1 MLTWYKSGTAQQK
14 KTFWACYS
22 GWALD
27 SFDMQMFSFLLP
39 ALTVVWGLSKAEVGL
54 LGTVAL
60 IVTAIG
66 GWGAGIL
73 SDRYGRARILVLAI
87 IWFTLFGVLAGF
99 AQSYQQLLVFRTLQ
113 GLGFGGEWAVG
124 AALMAEV
131 IDPRHRGKAMGYVQ
145 SGFAL
150 GWALAVLVATLL
162 LAWLPHDMAWRVA
175 FWSGVIPATIV
186 LFIRRHVK
194 DSAVFERARQSRAPK
209 ASLASV
215 LDRKYARSLT
225 LSSVLVIGL
234 QAGCYAILVWLPSL
248 LNQRK
253 VAAASMIVTVLIMA
267 VGSFCGFVAAADLSD
282 RIGRRPTLISLAVC
296 AWVVTAGY
304 MFLPL
309 NTGLATVLS
318 FLVGFSAIGMF
329 AALGPFLSEMFPT
342 HVRTTCMGFAYN
354 VGKSV
359 GAGSVVD
366 VGVLSTHIGLANA
379 MGTFCLGAYA
389 IAVFGILLLP
399 ETRGI
404 AIETI
409 GDADATGDAP
419 VVTTPSGTVTSPA
432 AARP

>member
-1 MLTWYKSGTAQQK
+1 MLTWYKTGTPQQK

-39 ALTVVWGLSKAEVGL
+39 ALTLAWGLTKAEVGV

-99 AQSYQQLLVFRTLQ
+99 AQTYHQLVVARTLQ

-131 IDPRHRGKAMGYVQ
+131 IDPKHRGKAMGYVQ

-150 GWALAVLVATLL
+150 GWALAVVLATLL
-162 LAWLPHDMAWRVA
+162 LAWLPQEMAWRVA
-175 FWSGVIPATIV
+175 FWSGIIPASIV
-186 LFIRRHVK
+186 LFIRRHIK
-194 DSAVFERARQSRAPK
+194 DAPMFERARQSRTRP

-215 LDRKYARSLT
+215 FNRKYGRSLI

-248 LNQRK
+248 LNQRG
-253 VAAASMIVTVLIMA
+253 VAATSMIVTVFIMA
-267 VGSFCGFVAAADLSD
+267 FGSFCGFAVAADLCD
-282 RIGRRPTLISLAVC
+282 RIGRRPTLILLSIC
-296 AWVVTAGY
+296 AWVVTVSY
-304 MFLPL
+304 MLLPL
-309 NTGLATVLS
+309 NTTLTAILG

-329 AALGPFLSEMFPT
+329 AALGPFLSELFPT
-342 HVRTTCMGFAYN
+342 NVRTTCMGFAYN

-359 GAGSVVD
+359 GAGSVVG

-379 MGTFCLGAYA
+379 MGAFCLVAYA
-389 IAVFGILLLP
+389 FAVFGILLLP

-404 AIETI
+404 AIEHI
-409 GDADATGDAP
+409 GESDDNYKVGPLTDSARAP
-419 VVTTPSGTVTSPA
+419 T
-432 AARP
+432 

>member
-1 MLTWYKSGTAQQK
+1 MLDWYKNGTPQQK

-39 ALTVVWGLSKAEVGL
+39 ALTIAWGLTKPEVGV

-99 AQSYQQLLVFRTLQ
+99 AQTYNQLLIARTLQ

-131 IDPRHRGKAMGYVQ
+131 IDAKHRGKAMGYVQ

-150 GWALAVLVATLL
+150 GWALSVVVATLL
-162 LAWLPHDMAWRVA
+162 LAWLPSEMAWRVA
-175 FWSGVIPATIV
+175 FWSGIIPASIV
-186 LFIRRHVK
+186 LFIRRHIK
-194 DSAVFERARQSRAPK
+194 DAPMFERARRSCAPR

-215 LDRKYARSLT
+215 FNRKYARSLI

-234 QAGCYAILVWLPSL
+234 QAGCYAILIWLPSL
-248 LNQRK
+248 LSQRE
-253 VAAASMIVTVLIMA
+253 VAAASKIVTVFIMA
-267 VGSFCGFVAAADLSD
+267 FGSFCGFAVAADLCD
-282 RIGRRPTLISLAVC
+282 RIGRRPTLILLSVC
-296 AWVVTAGY
+296 AWIVTVSY
-304 MFLPL
+304 MLLPL
-309 NTGLATVLS
+309 NSTLTAILG

-329 AALGPFLSEMFPT
+329 AALGPFLSELFPT

-359 GAGSVVD
+359 GAGSVVG

-379 MGTFCLGAYA
+379 MGAFCLVAYTF
-389 IAVFGILLLP
+389 AVFGILLLP

-404 AIETI
+404 AIENI
-409 GDADATGDAP
+409 GEEDNRYEAGALAHSVRAQT
-419 VVTTPSGTVTSPA
+419 
-432 AARP
+432 

>member
-1 MLTWYKSGTAQQK
+1 MLTWYKTGTPQQK

-39 ALTVVWGLSKAEVGL
+39 ALTLAWGLNKAEVGV

-73 SDRYGRARILVLAI
+73 SDRYGRARILVFAI
-87 IWFTLFGVLAGF
+87 VWFTFFGVLAGF
-99 AQSYQQLLVFRTLQ
+99 AQTYHQLLMARTLQ

-131 IDPRHRGKAMGYVQ
+131 IDPKHRGKAMGYVQ

-150 GWALAVLVATLL
+150 GWALAAVVATLL
-162 LAWLPHDMAWRVA
+162 LAWLPQDMAWRAA
-175 FWSGVIPATIV
+175 FWIGIIPASIV
-186 LFIRRHVK
+186 LFIRRHIK
-194 DSAVFERARQSRAPK
+194 DAPMFERARQSSAPR

-215 LDRKYARSLT
+215 FNRRYARSLI

-248 LNQRK
+248 LSQRE
-253 VAAASMIVTVLIMA
+253 VAATSRIVTVFIMA
-267 VGSFCGFVAAADLSD
+267 FGSFCGFAVAADLCD
-282 RIGRRPTLISLAVC
+282 RIGRRPTLIMLSIC
-296 AWVVTAGY
+296 AWIVTVSY
-304 MFLPL
+304 MLLPL
-309 NTGLATVLS
+309 NPTLTAILG

-329 AALGPFLSEMFPT
+329 AALGPFLSELFPT
-342 HVRTTCMGFAYN
+342 NVRTTCMGFAYN

-359 GAGSVVD
+359 GAGSVVG

-379 MGTFCLGAYA
+379 MGAFCLAAYA
-389 IAVFGILLLP
+389 FAVFGMLLLP

-404 AIETI
+404 VIENI
-409 GDADATGDAP
+409 GTEDDGD
-419 VVTTPSGTVTSPA
+419 TVTIANPA
-432 AARP
+432 RAPS

>member
-1 MLTWYKSGTAQQK
+1 MTGWYKAGNAQQK

-39 ALTVVWGLSKAEVGL
+39 ALTAAWGLSKAEVGV

-60 IVTAIG
+60 VVTAIG

-73 SDRYGRARILVLAI
+73 SDRYGRARILVFAI
-87 IWFTLFGVLAGF
+87 VWFTFFGVLAGF
-99 AQSYQQLLVFRTLQ
+99 AQSYNQLLVARTLQ

-131 IDPRHRGKAMGYVQ
+131 IDPKHRGKAMGFVQ

-150 GWALAVLVATLL
+150 GWALAVVVATAL
-162 LAWLPHDMAWRVA
+162 LAWLPHDLAWRVA
-175 FWSGVIPATIV
+175 FWSGVIPASIV
-186 LFIRRHVK
+186 LCIRRHIK
-194 DSAVFERARQSRAPK
+194 DSAMFERARQSRMAH

-215 LDRKYARSLT
+215 FSRQYARSLI

-234 QAGCYAILVWLPSL
+234 QAGCYAILIWLPSL
-248 LNQRK
+248 LAQRQ
-253 VAAASMIVTVLIMA
+253 VATSSMIVTVFIMSF
-267 VGSFCGFVAAADLSD
+267 GSFCGFAVAADLAD
-282 RIGRRPTLISLAVC
+282 RIGRRPTLIGLAVC
-296 AWVVTAGY
+296 AWIVTASY
-304 MFLPL
+304 MLLPL
-309 NTGLATVLS
+309 NPLLAAVLG

-342 HVRTTCMGFAYN
+342 QVRTTCMGFAYN

-359 GAGSVVD
+359 GAGSVVG

-379 MGTFCLGAYA
+379 MGAFCLVAYA

-404 AIETI
+404 AIEHI
-409 GDADATGDAP
+409 GAAEGANAETRAATALAEP
-419 VVTTPSGTVTSPA
+419 TRAHT
-432 AARP
+432 

>member
-1 MLTWYKSGTAQQK
+1 MLAWYKTGTSQQK

-39 ALTVVWGLSKAEVGL
+39 ALTAAWGLTKPEVGV

-87 IWFTLFGVLAGF
+87 IWFTLFGLLAGF
-99 AQSYQQLLVFRTLQ
+99 AQTYNQLLIARTLQ

-131 IDPRHRGKAMGYVQ
+131 MDARHRGKAMGYVQ

-150 GWALAVLVATLL
+150 GWALAVVVATLL
-162 LAWLPHDMAWRVA
+162 LAWLPQEIAWRVA
-175 FWSGVIPATIV
+175 FWSGVIPASIV
-186 LFIRRHVK
+186 LFIRRHIK
-194 DSAVFERARQSRAPK
+194 DAPMFERARQSHAPR

-215 LDRKYARSLT
+215 FNGRYARSLL

-248 LNQRK
+248 LNQRS
-253 VAAASMIVTVLIMA
+253 VAATSMIVTVFIMA
-267 VGSFCGFVAAADLSD
+267 FGSFCGFAVAADLCD
-282 RIGRRPTLISLAVC
+282 RIGRRPTLILLSIC
-296 AWVVTAGY
+296 AWVVTVSY
-304 MFLPL
+304 MLLPL
-309 NTGLATVLS
+309 NTILTAILG

-329 AALGPFLSEMFPT
+329 AALGPFLSELFPT
-342 HVRTTCMGFAYN
+342 NVRTTCMGFAYN
-354 VGKSV
+354 MGKSV
-359 GAGSVVD
+359 GAGSVVG

-379 MGTFCLGAYA
+379 MGAFCLVAYTF
-389 IAVFGILLLP
+389 AVFGILLLP

-404 AIETI
+404 AIENI
-409 GDADATGDAP
+409 GEEDDNYEVGPLADSVRAHT
-419 VVTTPSGTVTSPA
+419 
-432 AARP
+432 

>member
-1 MLTWYKSGTAQQK
+1 MFAWYKAGSPQQK

-39 ALTVVWGLSKAEVGL
+39 ALTLTWGLTKAEVGV

-60 IVTAIG
+60 VVTAIG

-99 AQSYQQLLVFRTLQ
+99 AQSYQQLLIARTLQ

-131 IDPRHRGKAMGYVQ
+131 IDSRHRGKAIGFVQ

-150 GWALAVLVATLL
+150 GWALAVVVATLL
-162 LAWLPHDMAWRVA
+162 LAWLPKEMAWRVA
-175 FWSGVIPATIV
+175 FWSGIIPALIV

-194 DSAVFERARQSRAPK
+194 DSSMFERARQSRAPR
-209 ASLASV
+209 ASLSSV
-215 LDRKYARSLT
+215 FNRKYARTLA

-248 LNQRK
+248 LNQRQ
-253 VAAASMIVTVLIMA
+253 VAAGSMIVTVFIMA
-267 VGSFCGFVAAADLSD
+267 FGSFCGFAVTADLSD
-282 RIGRRPTLISLAVC
+282 RIGRRPTLILLSVC
-296 AWVVTAGY
+296 AWIVTVSY
-304 MFLPL
+304 MLLPL
-309 NTGLATVLS
+309 NTTLTAILG

-329 AALGPFLSEMFPT
+329 AALGPFLSELFPT
-342 HVRTTCMGFAYN
+342 NVRTTCMGFAYN
-354 VGKSV
+354 VGKSI
-359 GAGSVVD
+359 GAGSVVG

-379 MGTFCLGAYA
+379 MGTFCLVAYA
-389 IAVFGILLLP
+389 FAVFGIMLLP

-404 AIETI
+404 AIENI
-409 GDADATGDAP
+409 GEADAH
-419 VVTTPSGTVTSPA
+419 SPA
-432 AARP
+432 APLAQPASARS

>member
-87 IWFTLFGVLAGF
+87 IWFTFFGVLAGF

-253 VAAASMIVTVLIMA
+253 VAAASLIVTVLIMA

-282 RIGRRPTLISLAVC
+282 RIGRRPTLIGLAVC

-309 NTGLATVLS
+309 NTGLAMVLS

-359 GAGSVVD
+359 GAGSVVG

-409 GDADATGDAP
+409 GDVDATGDVP
-419 VVTTPSGTVTSPA
+419 VVTTPSGTVSRPA

>member
-1 MLTWYKSGTAQQK
+1 MLTWYKTGTAQQK

-39 ALTVVWGLSKAEVGL
+39 ALTLAWGLTKAEVGV

-73 SDRYGRARILVLAI
+73 SDRYGRARILVVAI
-87 IWFTLFGVLAGF
+87 VWFTLFGVLAGF
-99 AQSYQQLLVFRTLQ
+99 AQTYQQLVVARMLQ

-150 GWALAVLVATLL
+150 GWALAVVVATLL
-162 LAWLPHDMAWRVA
+162 LAWLPQELAWRVA
-175 FWSGVIPATIV
+175 FWSGIIPASIV
-186 LFIRRHVK
+186 LFIRRHIK
-194 DSAVFERARQSRAPK
+194 DAPMFERARQSRAPR

-215 LDRKYARSLT
+215 FSRKYARSLI

-248 LNQRK
+248 LSQRG
-253 VAAASMIVTVLIMA
+253 VAPTSMIVTVFIMA
-267 VGSFCGFVAAADLSD
+267 FGSFCGFAFAADLCD
-282 RIGRRPTLISLAVC
+282 RIGRRPTLILLSVC
-296 AWVVTAGY
+296 AWIVTVSY
-304 MFLPL
+304 MLLPL
-309 NTGLATVLS
+309 NTTLAAVLG

-329 AALGPFLSEMFPT
+329 AALGPFLSELFPT
-342 HVRTTCMGFAYN
+342 NVRTTCMGFAYN

-359 GAGSVVD
+359 GAGSVVG

-379 MGTFCLGAYA
+379 MGTFCLVAYA
-389 IAVFGILLLP
+389 FAVFGMLLLP

-404 AIETI
+404 AIESI
-409 GDADATGDAP
+409 GEDGDRFAP
-419 VVTTPSGTVTSPA
+419 EPLAEPA
-432 AARP
+432 RAHP

>member
-1 MLTWYKSGTAQQK
+1 MFAWYKTGSPQQK

-39 ALTVVWGLSKAEVGL
+39 ALTLTWGLTKAEVGV

-60 IVTAIG
+60 VVTAIG

-73 SDRYGRARILVLAI
+73 SDRYGRARVLVLAI
-87 IWFTLFGVLAGF
+87 VWFTLFGVLAGF
-99 AQSYQQLLVFRTLQ
+99 AQSYNQLLVARTLQ

-131 IDPRHRGKAMGYVQ
+131 IDPKHRGKAIGFVQ

-150 GWALAVLVATLL
+150 GWALAVVVATLL
-162 LAWLPHDMAWRVA
+162 LAWLPKEMAWRVA
-175 FWSGVIPATIV
+175 FWSGIIPALIV

-194 DSAVFERARQSRAPK
+194 DSSIFERARQSRAPR
-209 ASLASV
+209 ASLGSV
-215 LDRKYARSLT
+215 FNRRYARSLT

-248 LNQRK
+248 LSQRQ
-253 VAAASMIVTVLIMA
+253 VATSSMIVTVFIMA
-267 VGSFCGFVAAADLSD
+267 FGSFCGFVVTADLSD
-282 RIGRRPTLISLAVC
+282 RIGRRPTLILLSVC
-296 AWVVTAGY
+296 AWIVTVSY
-304 MFLPL
+304 MLLPL
-309 NTGLATVLS
+309 NTTLAAILG

-329 AALGPFLSEMFPT
+329 AALGPFLSELFPT
-342 HVRTTCMGFAYN
+342 NVRTTCMGFTYN

-359 GAGSVVD
+359 GAGSVVG

-379 MGTFCLGAYA
+379 MGAFCLVAYA
-389 IAVFGILLLP
+389 FAIFGILLLP

-404 AIETI
+404 AIEKI
-409 GDADATGDAP
+409 GDADESSQPAP
-419 VVTTPSGTVTSPA
+419 LAQPA
-432 AARP
+432 KAHT

>member
-1 MLTWYKSGTAQQK
+1 MLAWYKTGTPQQK

-39 ALTVVWGLSKAEVGL
+39 ALTLAWGLTKAEVGV

-60 IVTAIG
+60 IVTAVG

-87 IWFTLFGVLAGF
+87 IWFTCFGVLAGF
-99 AQSYQQLLVFRTLQ
+99 AQTYQQLVVARTLQ

-131 IDPRHRGKAMGYVQ
+131 IDPKHRGKAMGYVQ

-150 GWALAVLVATLL
+150 GWALAVVVATLL
-162 LAWLPHDMAWRVA
+162 LAWLPHEMAWRVA
-175 FWSGVIPATIV
+175 FWSGIIPASIV
-186 LFIRRHVK
+186 LFIRRHIK
-194 DSAVFERARQSRAPK
+194 DAPMFERARQSHAPRAT
-209 ASLASV
+209 LASV
-215 LDRKYARSLT
+215 FNRKYGRSLV
-225 LSSVLVIGL
+225 LSSILVIGL

-248 LNQRK
+248 LNQRG
-253 VAAASMIVTVLIMA
+253 VAATSMIVTVFIMA
-267 VGSFCGFVAAADLSD
+267 FGSFCGFAVAADLCD
-282 RIGRRPTLISLAVC
+282 RIGRRPTLILLSIC
-296 AWVVTAGY
+296 AWIVTVSY
-304 MFLPL
+304 MLLPL
-309 NTGLATVLS
+309 NTTMATILG

-329 AALGPFLSEMFPT
+329 AALGPFLSELFPT

-359 GAGSVVD
+359 GAGSVVG

-379 MGTFCLGAYA
+379 MGTFCLVAYA
-389 IAVFGILLLP
+389 FAVFGILLLP

-404 AIETI
+404 AIESI
-409 GDADATGDAP
+409 GEEDERH
-419 VVTTPSGTVTSPA
+419 A
-432 AARP
+432 AAPLAAPAQAHT

>member
-1 MLTWYKSGTAQQK
+1 MLTWYKTGTAQQK

-39 ALTVVWGLSKAEVGL
+39 ALTLAWGLTKAEVGV

-73 SDRYGRARILVLAI
+73 SDRYGRARILVVAI
-87 IWFTLFGVLAGF
+87 VWFTLFGVLAGF
-99 AQSYQQLLVFRTLQ
+99 AQTYEQLVVARMLQ

-150 GWALAVLVATLL
+150 GWALAVVVATLL
-162 LAWLPHDMAWRVA
+162 LAWLPQELAWRVA
-175 FWSGVIPATIV
+175 FWSGIIPASIV
-186 LFIRRHVK
+186 LFIRRHIK
-194 DSAVFERARQSRAPK
+194 DAPMFERARQSRAAR

-215 LDRKYARSLT
+215 FSRKYARSLI

-248 LNQRK
+248 LSQRG
-253 VAAASMIVTVLIMA
+253 VAPASMIVTVFIMA
-267 VGSFCGFVAAADLSD
+267 FGSFCGFAFAADLCD
-282 RIGRRPTLISLAVC
+282 RIGRRPTLILLSVC
-296 AWVVTAGY
+296 AWIVTVSY
-304 MFLPL
+304 MLLPL
-309 NTGLATVLS
+309 NTTLAAVLG

-329 AALGPFLSEMFPT
+329 AALGPFLSELFPT
-342 HVRTTCMGFAYN
+342 NVRTTCMGFAYN

-359 GAGSVVD
+359 GAGSVVG

-379 MGTFCLGAYA
+379 MGTFCLVAYA
-389 IAVFGILLLP
+389 FAVFGMLLLP

-404 AIETI
+404 AIESI
-409 GDADATGDAP
+409 GEEGDRFAP
-419 VVTTPSGTVTSPA
+419 PLAEPA
-432 AARP
+432 RAHS